1 MRILYTFFFL
11 FLNFSQVCK
20 NPQSS
25 YNIYLISCLFSVPS
39 ILRNSRYR
47 RDQRQLDEEEEMW
60 FNEEED
66 FDEGEA
72 VVPAAAADLVPPAS
86 AKKQS
91 STSNSALTPALADS
105 KSHHQQQQQQQ
116 SVLNNNTANNNITS
130 QQSQI
135 NNTTTTTNESPIT
148 SEINPNSTIGTTE
161 KTGTA
166 LFKKVILSFEKDNDK
181 VLYR

>member
-1 MRILYTFFFL
+1 
-11 FLNFSQVCK
+11 
-20 NPQSS
+20 
-25 YNIYLISCLFSVPS
+25 
-39 ILRNSRYR
+39 
-47 RDQRQLDEEEEMW
+47 MW

-72 VVPAAAADLVPPAS
+72 IVPATAADLVPPAS

-91 STSNSALTPALADS
+91 STSNSALNPALADS

-135 NNTTTTTNESPIT
+135 NNSSTTTNESPIT
-148 SEINPNSTIGTTE
+148 SEINPNSTIGTVE

-166 LFKKVILSFEKDNDK
+166 LFKKVKFFFFIKIFNYLESYTIILITKIH
-181 VLYR
+181 L